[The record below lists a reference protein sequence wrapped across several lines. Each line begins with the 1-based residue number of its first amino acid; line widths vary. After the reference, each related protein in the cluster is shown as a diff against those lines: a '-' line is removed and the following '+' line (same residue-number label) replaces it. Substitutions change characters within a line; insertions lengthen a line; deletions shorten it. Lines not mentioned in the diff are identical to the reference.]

1 LNNRNQIIKIR
12 NLFATIVVLLF
23 IVSCSSKFLKKENS
37 DQLLHNDEY
46 DKAVR
51 VSSVEANGP
60 SGRYVKLSSE
70 DYKDLYP
77 KKIKVKIV
85 IRKPKKIMTSVLPES
100 REPRPAETKSLASRA
115 PHLPAFEDGQNFD
128 GRRPIID
135 PFHVGEKVSYEVS
148 YFGIVAGELNMEVL
162 PFVNVNGRK
171 SYHFKAS
178 GQTATVF
185 DMFYAVDDWLETF
198 VDYEKLVP
206 VSYALHVKESK
217 QLRETRCFFNWDT
230 LTGNYSDKRITK
242 EDGIEEKKFEWK
254 ILEYSQN
261 VFSAPFYMRT
271 FDLSPGKKLVY
282 RLAHEKENILLT
294 GTIIRKEKLETPAG
308 TFDTVVVKPHIEI
321 GGVFK
326 PIGDIFIWLTDDD
339 RKFIVRIESKIK
351 IGKIIASVK
360 HIDLGEGSVQG
371 PTQSPESPED
381 PEPKSG
387 IGKSKSVKNI
397 PAILSRQ
404 PASAS
409 PH

>member
-1 LNNRNQIIKIR
+1 MKTRRQKFNIR
-12 NLFATIVVLLF
+12 NFVGTAAGLFL

-51 VSSVEANGP
+51 VSNVDTKSPTGK
-60 SGRYVKLSSE
+60 YVRISSE
-70 DYKDLYP
+70 DYKELYP

-85 IRKPKKIMTSVLPES
+85 VQKPKKIVAAPPQVAAEVLVLGK
-100 REPRPAETKSLASRA
+100 AGAARA
-115 PHLPAFEDGQNFD
+115 PHLPSFEDGQNFD
-128 GRRPIID
+128 GRRPIVD
-135 PFHVGEKVSYEVS
+135 PFRVGEKVSYEVS
-148 YFGIVAGELNMEVL
+148 YFGVVAGELNMEVM
-162 PFVNVNGRK
+162 PFVTVNGRK
-171 SYHFKAS
+171 SYHFKSS

-198 VDYEKLVP
+198 VDYEKLIP
-206 VSYALHVKESK
+206 MSYALHVKESK

-230 LTGNYSDKRITK
+230 MIGSYWDKRITK

-254 ILEYSQN
+254 ILDYSQN

-271 FDLSPGKKLVY
+271 FDLSPGKKIVY
-282 RLAHEKENILLT
+282 RLAHEKDNILLT
-294 GTIIRKEKLETPAG
+294 GTIIRKERLETPAG

-321 GGVFK
+321 EGVFK

-360 HIDLGEGSVQG
+360 HIEPGEGA
-371 PTQSPESPED
+371 PPEPMKKPDSTPDD

-387 IGKSKSVKNI
+387 FGKAKSVQNSPSLFI
-397 PAILSRQ
+397 RQ
-404 PASAS
+404 PANSAG
-409 PH
+409 H